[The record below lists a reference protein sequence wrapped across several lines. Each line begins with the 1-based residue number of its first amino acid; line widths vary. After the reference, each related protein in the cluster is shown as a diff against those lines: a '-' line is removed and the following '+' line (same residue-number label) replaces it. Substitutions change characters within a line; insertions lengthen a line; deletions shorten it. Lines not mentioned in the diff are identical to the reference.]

1 MPRWIHTAHTHTHRA
16 PAKLSFVYGERIERA
31 RGLQPPPWFPLKL
44 SCFNSLVSPLW
55 SLLTKCIHMHII
67 GAHIIHLCS
76 SPTPSTAARVSKY
89 TIYIESEIASPLPRP
104 LQDQLFCVHV
114 NKTRAPAI
122 ISSDVCMTP
131 SLSLSIFLSE
141 CFIHIRHP
149 LANVTCLL
157 FEMDNW
163 LIRILSLSASVML
176 MRVHSEGA
184 LWWSEELCL
193 CISQS
198 AAACDLLAHWLQGAN
213 ENCPP
218 NFLDGLWRF
227 VENILDVCTR
237 RCESL

>member
-163 LIRILSLSASVML
+163 LIRILSLSLWCWCVCIQRAHCDEVKSFVCASV
-176 MRVHSEGA
+176 RVLQLVIFWRTDYRAQMKIA
-184 LWWSEELCL
+184 LL
-193 CISQS
+193 I
-198 AAACDLLAHWLQGAN
+198 
-213 ENCPP
+213 
-218 NFLDGLWRF
+218 F
-227 VENILDVCTR
+227 
-237 RCESL
+237 